1 LNLDGTGPS
10 MFEAIHGSA
19 PDIAGRGW
27 ANPIGAVLSTA
38 MCLAHLG
45 EGEAARA
52 IEAAAVHV
60 LARLPATAGP
70 GMGVSTQELGREIAS
85 LAGSGEPI
93 SAVPGRSVM
102 EDLAA
107 LR

>member
-1 LNLDGTGPS
+1 

-45 EGEAARA
+45 DGAAARA
-52 IEAAAVHV
+52 VEAAAVHL
-60 LARLPATAGP
+60 LAQLPSTAGP
-70 GMGVSTQELGREIAS
+70 AMGFPTQQLGREIAG
-85 LAGSGEPI
+85 LVKNGATVP
-93 SAVPGRSVM
+93 AVPGHSIM
-102 EDLAA
+102 DDLAD
-107 LR
+107 LSSGR